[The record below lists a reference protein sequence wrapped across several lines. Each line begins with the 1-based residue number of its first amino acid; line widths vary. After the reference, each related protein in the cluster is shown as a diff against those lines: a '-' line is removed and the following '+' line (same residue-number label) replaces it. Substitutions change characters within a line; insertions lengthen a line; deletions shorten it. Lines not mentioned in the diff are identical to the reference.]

1 MNNYYDYISFHG
13 KISSIRDTYDKN
25 YIWFDIVQYEL
36 LEDEDGR
43 QKINPFFFS
52 AKIPKESSQRYD
64 LNINIDVLVR
74 GIPKGYVDKKGY
86 RQNYIQVNE
95 INDIKIDKII
105 EEKYHVDEDGNE
117 YWNGKIIPE
126 TEPWDITERI
136 I

>member
-1 MNNYYDYISFHG
+1 MVWYS
-13 KISSIRDTYDKN
+13 T
-25 YIWFDIVQYEL
+25 IWIV
-36 LEDEDGR
+36 
-43 QKINPFFFS
+43 S

-105 EEKYHVDEDGNE
+105 EEKYYIDEDDNE
-117 YWNGKIIPE
+117 YWNGKLIPE
-126 TEPWDITERI
+126 TEPWNMNDPEQKELSDWLKSFN
-136 I
+136 